1 MSHNKNHEE
10 SLLKRL
16 ARSRAMNSRNVSR
29 DASMSP
35 TRCEGSSGNVLS
47 GRGGEGRKYVEYI
60 PCSFILP
67 NYGGVSVSL
76 STLDNQSIQ
85 PNSNLTQPLLPQ
97 RKLSRL
103 SNLVWTTSVSQPDL
117 TRVVTT
123 PTVSPTCSYPTSRA
137 ASPSP
142 AQAMEVRADPNL
154 WYYSNY
160 QAPVNRS
167 NSLSPCR
174 QVSPFGKPTARI
186 APNKLSDREPSRIG
200 QAEPAIIR
208 NSSPAPSLK
217 RANEFRSSSSP
228 LATTATP
235 WSSSGNIVSYSGYN
249 IGIQERSF
257 INDANNPDGNLNQL
271 NSLRRSVGTSCTDLA
286 NNSPFILESCQ
297 ICSLFYPKVTCI
309 EEESICDNPYSV
321 YNPCLHGNQSVLK
334 SGNET
339 SNTKVMSTHSNDVEN
354 AQTKSL
360 DQKLENEKIKR

>member
-1 MSHNKNHEE
+1 MSHIKNHEE

-35 TRCEGSSGNVLS
+35 TRCEGSSGNVPS
-47 GRGGEGRKYVEYI
+47 GGGGRKYVHYI

-76 STLDNQSIQ
+76 SMLDNQSMQ
-85 PNSNLTQPLLPQ
+85 PHYNLTQPLLPQ

-117 TRVVTT
+117 TRVVPT

-160 QAPVNRS
+160 QAPDSRS
-167 NSLSPCR
+167 TSLSPCR

-200 QAEPAIIR
+200 HAEPAIIR
-208 NSSPAPSLK
+208 NSNPAPNLK
-217 RANEFRSSSSP
+217 LANEFRSSSSP

-235 WSSSGNIVSYSGYN
+235 WSSSGNI
-249 IGIQERSF
+249 
-257 INDANNPDGNLNQL
+257 DGNLNQL
-271 NSLRRSVGTSCTDLA
+271 YSLRRSVGTSCTDLA
-286 NNSPFILESCQ
+286 NTSPFILETCQ
-297 ICSLFYPKVTCI
+297 ICSLFHPKVTCI

-321 YNPCLHGNQSVLK
+321 YSPCLHGNQFVLK
-334 SGNET
+334 SGKKT
-339 SNTKVMSTHSNDVEN
+339 SNTEVMSTHSNDVEN
-354 AQTKSL
+354 AQTKSP
-360 DQKLENEKIKR
+360 DQKLGNEKIKRYYLELRANVQIVCDL